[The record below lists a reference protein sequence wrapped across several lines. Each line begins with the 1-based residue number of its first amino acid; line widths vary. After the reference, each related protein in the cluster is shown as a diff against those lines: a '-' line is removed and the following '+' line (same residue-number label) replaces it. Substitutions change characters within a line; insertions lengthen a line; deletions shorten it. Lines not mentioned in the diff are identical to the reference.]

1 MFLCLQKLLS
11 PSPAGKNRYSAKRIK
26 TDLKI
31 LISLPLFSPNFLM
44 RKGRRKITLEFVHD
58 LSYLP
63 KYVLDNLDKYKKW
76 IKQ

>member
-1 MFLCLQKLLS
+1 
-11 PSPAGKNRYSAKRIK
+11 
-26 TDLKI
+26 
-31 LISLPLFSPNFLM
+31 M